1 MKRKFMA
8 LSEGHF
14 FDEVIFKTT
23 ILTSVKSVKLV
34 VRRVAAGFFS
44 GVYECQFLYINLR
57 MFKY

>member
-34 VRRVAAGFFS
+34 VRRVAAVFFS
-44 GVYECQFLYINLR
+44 GV
-57 MFKY
+57 